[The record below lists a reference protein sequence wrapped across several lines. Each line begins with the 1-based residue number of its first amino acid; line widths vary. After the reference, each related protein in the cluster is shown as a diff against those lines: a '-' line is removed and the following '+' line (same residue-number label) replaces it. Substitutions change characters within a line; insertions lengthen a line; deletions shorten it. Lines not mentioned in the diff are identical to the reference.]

1 MDLLAFRSR
10 SAQCDALYTRREQ
23 LRTRAEQI
31 RARTRRPW
39 SSALHFLFGQTYR
52 GPKFYHHFSHLP
64 RREQRRFLS
73 SQRELIVRI
82 ERALAEY
89 EVRAYAA

>member
-39 SSALHFLFGQTYR
+39 SSDLHFLFGQTYR
-52 GPKFYHHFSHLP
+52 DPKFYHYFSHLP
-64 RREQRRFLS
+64 RREQRRFLT
-73 SQRELIVRI
+73 SQRDHISRVDI
-82 ERALAEY
+82 ALSDY
-89 EVRAYAA
+89 ETQANGA